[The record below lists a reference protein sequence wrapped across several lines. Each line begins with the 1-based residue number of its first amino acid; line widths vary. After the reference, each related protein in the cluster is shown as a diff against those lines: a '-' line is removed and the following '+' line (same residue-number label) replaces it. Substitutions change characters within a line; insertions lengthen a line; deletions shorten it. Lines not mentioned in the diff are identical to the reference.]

1 MSASATK
8 PTPGASVELKPDSR
22 HRLAFG
28 KLLAAAGLG
37 DNVRLAARWEN
48 GIFTL
53 RPMVSVPASEAWL
66 YANTDALA
74 SVMRGLEQA
83 GRGELEDL
91 SPLLE
96 DETEG

>member
-1 MSASATK
+1 MSV
-8 PTPGASVELKPDSR
+8 TPIKQTHGAAVELKPDSR

-53 RPMVSVPASEAWL
+53 KPMISIPASEGWL
-66 YANTDALA
+66 YANSDALA
-74 SVMRGLEQA
+74 SVRRGLEQA
-83 GRGELEDL
+83 SRGELEDL
-91 SPLLE
+91 SSLLE
-96 DETEG
+96 DETGG